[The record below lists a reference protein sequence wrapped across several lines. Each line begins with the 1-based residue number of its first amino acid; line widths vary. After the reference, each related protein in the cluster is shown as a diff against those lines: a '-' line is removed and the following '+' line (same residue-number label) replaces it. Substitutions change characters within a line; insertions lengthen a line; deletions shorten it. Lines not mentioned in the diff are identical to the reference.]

1 MTDEPRETNAAVADN
16 GQASALPEAEIARM
30 TDDIITALKTVFDPE
45 IPADIYELGLIY
57 KIDIA
62 DNRAVTVDM
71 TLTTPNCPAAQELP
85 VSVENAVST
94 VAGAGEVKVN
104 IVWDPPWDASRMS
117 DEARS
122 VLNMW

>member
-1 MTDEPRETNAAVADN
+1 MTDNQSEARETNTPVSDSGATAAAVADN
-16 GQASALPEAEIARM
+16 GQKTSALPEAEIARM

-62 DNRAVTVDM
+62 DNRAVAVDM

-85 VSVENAVST
+85 VNVENAVST
-94 VAGAGEVKVN
+94 VAGL
-104 IVWDPPWDASRMS
+104 S
-117 DEARS
+117 EA
-122 VLNMW
+122 VG